1 MKKVTGKDKP
11 NLPAGAR
18 TAFPASKDLPKVPK
32 GTIGKSGSS
41 KKSDMC

>member
-18 TAFPASKDLPKVPK
+18 TSYPASKDLPKVPK
-32 GTIGKSGSS
+32 GPIGSGE
-41 KKSDMC
+41 KSDMC